1 MASTDYFEEGLY
13 QVSIDPDSGNVSLCK
28 ETYINDNKREAFIFQ
43 KAYLMGR
50 EHKKS
55 QILKT
60 LGLSK
65 S

>member
-1 MASTDYFEEGLY
+1 MAKVEYDEENLY
-13 QVSIDPDSGNVSLCK
+13 QVSIDIDSGNVSLGK

-43 KAYLMGR
+43 VAYLMGR

-60 LGLSK
+60 LGL
-65 S
+65 